1 MHNLPGYKF
10 LIPFI
15 ESNLPVGFRGIN
27 PDDKIVQMMEEKL
40 CINKQF
46 IYVADVIQLK
56 ILYTSK
62 CSYDFFGPGIDPA
75 DASAYL
81 SAAHP
86 DDLKRHS
93 IARNK
98 YLRIGTDLFVE
109 KKGEAFISTNIR
121 VKNASG
127 NYVNLLYQ
135 GYLFYSELQYPSTYA
150 IMVHTDVTGMMK
162 ARYGYHYY
170 VGNDP
175 AYFRFPDDTLL
186 KTGNVFSRR
195 EFEII
200 KLIAC
205 GHNSRKIAEELFLS
219 IHTVNT
225 HRRNLLKKTGKATT
239 HELVMELKEGGVI

>member
-1 MHNLPGYKF
+1 MHNLSGYKY
-10 LIPFI
+10 LVPFI
-15 ESNLPVGFRGIN
+15 ESYLPTGFRGIN
-27 PDDKIVQMMEEKL
+27 PDDKIVRILEENL
-40 CINKQF
+40 AIAKQF

-93 IARNK
+93 TARNK

-135 GYLFYSELQYPSTYA
+135 GYLFYSEQQFPSTYA

-175 AYFRFPDDTLL
+175 AYFRFPDDNLL

-205 GHNSRKIAEELFLS
+205 GYDSRKIAAELFLS